1 MMDDHYPYIEPYAA
15 LTIAHS
21 LLIQPYLLRK
31 YVGYG
36 LGNSLFKKYL
46 DPVSIRGM
54 ASTTLLLPQ
63 TIPCGTPNLE
73 VGLQFHLT
81 LVISAIISR

>member
-1 MMDDHYPYIEPYAA
+1 MDDHYPYIEPYAA

-46 DPVSIRGM
+46 DPTSFNPWDGKYYFITAANHTMWNPELR
-54 ASTTLLLPQ
+54 SWF
-63 TIPCGTPNLE
+63 TIPSNFSNKCHNP
-73 VGLQFHLT
+73 
-81 LVISAIISR
+81 